1 MILITGATGQLGSAV
16 VQQLLG
22 QSGPGQFAVFA
33 RDAAKAAHYQAQ
45 GIPVRIGDFDDPWDL
60 PAAFA
65 GVSKLLLISSRA
77 MNRTEQQRAVVKA
90 AAQAGVQHI
99 VYTGLAV
106 QDIRLSHVRDLMQS
120 HFDTEAQIMASGMDY
135 TFLRNTMYADALPEI
150 IGPAW
155 REHGISLPGG
165 KGKVPYALRREMG
178 EATANLL
185 LQSGHAGKTYNL
197 TGSSGHSYLD
207 VAQALS
213 QLSGQPIPYHD
224 ANPDAFTQRL
234 EGIGLP
240 EFLVHLTV
248 DTVLDIR
255 DHQYEVHSDALRQL
269 LGREPAGLQAMVQEV
284 FGPKPGGQ

>member
-1 MILITGATGQLGSAV
+1 MGQRSLMSQENSSLGIGRS
-16 VQQLLG
+16 
-22 QSGPGQFAVFA
+22 QFQHSS
-33 RDAAKAAHYQAQ
+33 KPPSTTSPQAQ
-45 GIPVRIGDFDDPWDL
+45 AQRRCGRFCSACSSTRRSGI
-60 PAAFA
+60 
-65 GVSKLLLISSRA
+65 
-77 MNRTEQQRAVVKA
+77 
-90 AAQAGVQHI
+90 
-99 VYTGLAV
+99 
-106 QDIRLSHVRDLMQS
+106 
-120 HFDTEAQIMASGMDY
+120 
-135 TFLRNTMYADALPEI
+135 
-150 IGPAW
+150 
-155 REHGISLPGG
+155 
-165 KGKVPYALRREMG
+165 
-178 EATANLL
+178 
-185 LQSGHAGKTYNL
+185 